1 MGNWKCPKCG
11 REFKRVEQS
20 HYCGKPTTVDEYIA
34 AQEESVRPKLQELR
48 TILRTAIPEAEE
60 RISWGMPTYWKGRNI
75 IHFAAGKRHIGI
87 YPGPDAVIEF
97 AERLQ
102 GYKTSKGAIQLPND
116 RELPLGLVADIARW
130 NFEQVTGASI
140 EKKQR

>member
-1 MGNWKCPKCG
+1 MNGIDTYIDQQDPAIRPRLHAIRAAV
-11 REFKRVEQS
+11 RE
-20 HYCGKPTTVDEYIA
+20 
-34 AQEESVRPKLQELR
+34 
-48 TILRTAIPEAEE
+48 AIPEAEE

-75 IHFAAGKRHIGI
+75 IHFATGKRHIGV

-97 AERLQ
+97 AARLQ